1 MLLKAMLDFDSATSL
16 DQDVFEYMTQNK
28 MYDMVSSSKG
38 VSIEFALQQVGRSL
52 MKVRPREAASRMI
65 ANGRQKD
72 VIFTVNVD
80 LNAPLWSAL
89 ELCKVGFQ

>member
-16 DQDVFEYMTQNK
+16 DQDVFEYMTQNQ

-38 VSIEFALQQVGRSL
+38 ISIDFALLQIGRSL
-52 MKVRPREAASRMI
+52 IKVSPTEAASRII

-72 VIFTVNVD
+72 AIFTVNVD

-89 ELCKVGFQ
+89 ELYKVGFQ